1 MRLKAYFTPAFR
13 RDLEKLDKRHVDDRP
28 LREVLVLIYGVDRA
42 SDPFFLWRHLFSM
55 HDYDGILIDSQWQL
69 ETSERLHAHDLTC
82 VSQC

>member
-42 SDPFFLWRHLFSM
+42 SDPFCSLASSF
-55 HDYDGILIDSQWQL
+55 
-69 ETSERLHAHDLTC
+69 
-82 VSQC
+82 